1 MENTSMEA
9 LETAQ
14 AAPKAKKRRALP
26 VFLAVLLI
34 VSILVNAAAVG
45 FLTWRNNRAF
55 GKLDGIETQL
65 RALAEQKEKTLDNGD
80 IAAEDDVVI
89 ADMYTIR
96 STTQIS
102 DAYLSGDTSQLSDRD
117 KQTLD
122 LAKSVLAATVT
133 DGMSDYEKEK
143 AVYLWL
149 TTKLHNNTGLLTVI
163 PTTDGGE
170 DNPYGVL
177 RNHSAVCVGYATTF
191 RLLMQM
197 QGIECKVVHSSDR
210 IHSWDL
216 VRLDGDW
223 YHVDCYMDSDSGCY
237 ANFNMNDTLAA
248 NGHEWNTE
256 FFPAAQ
262 GIRYSPAMMNLST
275 VKDIYAIPA
284 FVKDMID
291 EREGVAGL
299 RFEQKFDQSTEAA
312 AALLVD
318 RLSDALWNSEYSF
331 NTVNF
336 NWTLDENGDY
346 VLCIFVPQDTQQ
358 YDGEIDEETEEKIN
372 EAISDAFGDIYYDD
386 PGPVY
391 YGGAVG

>member
-1 MENTSMEA
+1 MENTTMEA

-14 AAPKAKKRRALP
+14 AAPKAKKHSSLP
-26 VFLAVLLI
+26 AFLAVLLI
-34 VSILVNAAAVG
+34 VSILANVAAVG
-45 FLTWRNNRAF
+45 FLTWRTNRAF
-55 GKLDGIETQL
+55 GKLDGLETQL
-65 RALAEQKEKTLDNGD
+65 RALAEQKEQILDNGD

-89 ADMYTIR
+89 ADEYMIR

-122 LAKSVLAATVT
+122 LAKSVLASTVT

-197 QGIECKVVHSSDR
+197 QGIECKVIHSSDR

-223 YHVDCYMDSDSGCY
+223 YHVDCYMDADSGSM

-248 NGHEWNTE
+248 NSHEWNTE

-275 VKDIYAIPA
+275 VKDIYEIPA
-284 FVKDMID
+284 FVKNMVT

-299 RFEQKFDQSTEAA
+299 RFEQKIDRNTETAA
-312 AALLVD
+312 AALVD
-318 RLSDALWNSEYSF
+318 RLRDTLWNSEYSF
-331 NTVNF
+331 NTVDF

-346 VLCIFVPQDTQQ
+346 VLCIFVPQETEQ
-358 YDGEIDEETEEKIN
+358 YEGEIDEETEQKIN
-372 EAISDAFGDIYYDD
+372 DAIEEAFGNVSYDE
-386 PGPVY
+386 PVY
-391 YGGAVG
+391 DWEGAVG